1 MCECVKQG
9 AQYGGVRVRVRVRCV
24 GVMLTCLVSVVRGGD
39 LLAPGGEKERP
50 LVLREKRAVPVC
62 LYHWQLDR

>member
-1 MCECVKQG
+1 MKCEMC
-9 AQYGGVRVRVRVRCV
+9 R
-24 GVMLTCLVSVVRGGD
+24 VMLTCLVSVVQGGD
-39 LLAPGGEKERP
+39 LLAPGGGKERP